1 MAVSARLAMVGFQK
15 AAQAF
20 DAEDLAIVPSIPRLN
35 DLIDAL
41 MGPFMMVVLKIL
53 GQDVT

>member
-1 MAVSARLAMVGFQK
+1 MIGFPQT
-15 AAQAF
+15 AQAF